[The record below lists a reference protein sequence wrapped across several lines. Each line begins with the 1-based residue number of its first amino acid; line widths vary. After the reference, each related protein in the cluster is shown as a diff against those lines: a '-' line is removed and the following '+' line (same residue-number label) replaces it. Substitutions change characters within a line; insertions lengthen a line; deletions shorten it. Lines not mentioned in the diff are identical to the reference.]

1 MGRCRGTTVAHANI
15 DTGVSYTLSRLWGN
29 VDGENAASGPITTTI
44 YSYPE
49 YREFEWNL
57 PEGNLFGDQRHR
69 ARVWGVFRVPMAESA
84 GRVDLGL
91 LFGAASGVPYG
102 LNANPGSAAGQIDP
116 RPYVPPLGY
125 ESPLGSA
132 TTIDYFFFPRDQY
145 RTEAQYR
152 TDFSMNYSYKILETA
167 EVFFHGEVLNIF
179 NQFQLCGC
187 GGTVFNNGGG
197 SDTRSINT
205 SVLTSSNTATLQPF
219 NPFTTTPVEGVNYR
233 LGPTFGQAASR
244 FAYTSP
250 RTFRFNVGVRF

>member
-1 MGRCRGTTVAHANI
+1 MSRAFGRGSVRVDYVFRNYQDFYIRRTDLTTGKVTNSLGKTFDVNVIENAPNSDLKRRYQGGTVSGNYRPHANI
-15 DTGVSYTLSRLWGN
+15 ETGVSYTLSRLWGN

-145 RTEAQYR
+145 P
-152 TDFSMNYSYKILETA
+152 D
-167 EVFFHGEVLNIF
+167 
-179 NQFQLCGC
+179 
-187 GGTVFNNGGG
+187 G
-197 SDTRSINT
+197 SAVPD
-205 SVLTSSNTATLQPF
+205 
-219 NPFTTTPVEGVNYR
+219 
-233 LGPTFGQAASR
+233 
-244 FAYTSP
+244 
-250 RTFRFNVGVRF
+250 